1 MIISNEIEIIGSKKR
16 GINDSES
23 KKNVEEDK
31 TQSSKKLIR
40 NDGSSSK
47 SNTSSAQKAQSKEI
61 EQKMENIKLP
71 EKDLDRIK
79 PPSSPFF
86 DPIEDAPYF
95 KDQPMPFSFIAKA
108 LVEVE
113 NCKGQNSKD
122 AIKEIIGNV
131 FRSSI
136 LLNPS
141 ELPLL
146 FYFCIVKLSPDY
158 EGLETGIGH
167 EQLLKA
173 VAKSTGKSAKQI
185 REQF

>member
-1 MIISNEIEIIGSKKR
+1 
-16 GINDSES
+16 
-23 KKNVEEDK
+23 
-31 TQSSKKLIR
+31 
-40 NDGSSSK
+40 
-47 SNTSSAQKAQSKEI
+47 
-61 EQKMENIKLP
+61 
-71 EKDLDRIK
+71 
-79 PPSSPFF
+79 
-86 DPIEDAPYF
+86 
-95 KDQPMPFSFIAKA
+95 MPFSFIAKA

-141 ELPLL
+141 ELSSL

-167 EQLLKA
+167 E
-173 VAKSTGKSAKQI
+173 
-185 REQF
+185 